1 MKESNDVIKLDSA
14 VSYTAGWRRMAKER
28 LDPEDYIKAFLI
40 PMTDFTNILAEG
52 AVSVRA
58 YLGNNEET
66 GEKKLLLV
74 GVDADGN
81 DMIDYDAGKYVFD
94 FTTPCPAMC
103 DKNSPLNSLPGK
115 LS

>member
-1 MKESNDVIKLDSA
+1 MKESTDVIKLDTA
-14 VSYTAGWRRMAKER
+14 MSYTAGWRRIAKER
-28 LDPEDYIKAFLI
+28 LDPEDYVKAFLI
-40 PMTDFTNILAEG
+40 PMIDFTEILAEG

-58 YLGNNEET
+58 YLGNNEAT

-74 GVDADGN
+74 GVDAEGN
-81 DMIDYDAGKYVFD
+81 DMIDYAEGMYVYD

-115 LS
+115 NS